1 MNGNAY
7 RNCTCADCQA
17 AFAICSI
24 SQPCLK
30 FIEIGSGNKCSGMV
44 SDPVKKFANF
54 GDGTTG
60 CAPNSKLLSLLFSV
74 C

>member
-7 RNCTCADCQA
+7 RNCTCADCRA
-17 AFAICSI
+17 AFTICSI

-30 FIEIGSGNKCSGMV
+30 FIEILSGNKCGGMV

-54 GDGTTG
+54 AKIRQLKSDLKFRSMR
-60 CAPNSKLLSLLFSV
+60 AK
-74 C
+74 